1 MSVFSNAII
10 GLKKA
15 IPASTKYWSEARAFQ
30 VSSRLAY
37 APKIGAI
44 GAGVGAVGGAAAGG
58 RDHRMSGAVA
68 GAGVGALAGF
78 RGIGSGGP
86 TRIKGL
92 LGAGRIRGNP
102 NPYASPGPIRPMPG
116 RQQLRLGAGNLVRET
131 PGINPSGPTPGYN
144 WKYW

>member
-1 MSVFSNAII
+1 MSVFSNAIL
-10 GLKKA
+10 GLKEV

-44 GAGVGAVGGAAAGG
+44 GAGIGAVGGAAAGG
-58 RDHRMSGAVA
+58 RDHRMRGAMA

-78 RGIGSGGP
+78 RGIVQGP
-86 TRIKGL
+86 AGIKGL
-92 LGAGRIRGNP
+92 LGSGRIRGNP
-102 NPYASPGPIRPMPG
+102 NPYKNPGPIRPVPPPT
-116 RQQLRLGAGNLVRET
+116 RLRLGAGNLVRET
-131 PGINPSGPTPGYN
+131 PGIDPSGPTPGYN